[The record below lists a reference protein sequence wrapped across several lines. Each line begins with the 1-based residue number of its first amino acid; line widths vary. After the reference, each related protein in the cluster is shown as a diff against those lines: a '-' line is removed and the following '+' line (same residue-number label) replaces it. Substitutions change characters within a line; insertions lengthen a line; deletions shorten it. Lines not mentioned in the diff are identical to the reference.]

1 MSKHLVSQVD
11 IGADPDRVWQLLV
24 DLGAYREWN
33 PFIVTADGTVEE
45 GGRLT
50 LRMQPVGA
58 RGITLR
64 PTVLEATPGRRL
76 RWLGRL
82 GLPGIVDAE
91 HDFTLEPRT
100 DGGTRLTQS
109 ERFRGLLVPFMAAS
123 LDRHTLPAF
132 VAMNAALKLRA
143 EQAVAPRG

>member
-1 MSKHLVSQVD
+1 M
-11 IGADPDRVWQLLV
+11 WQLLV

-82 GLPGIVDAE
+82 GMPGIFDAE
-91 HDFTLEPRT
+91 HDFTLEPRA

-143 EQAVAPRG
+143 EQAVVPRG

>member
-1 MSKHLVSQVD
+1 MSKQLVSQVD
-11 IGADPDRVWQLLV
+11 IDADPDRVWQLLV

-82 GLPGIVDAE
+82 GMPGIFDAE
-91 HDFTLEPRT
+91 HDFTLEPRA

-143 EQAVAPRG
+143 EQAVVPRG